1 MLYLVIGL
9 LFIVAALLILVVLV
23 QNSKG
28 GGISSSVGISNQV
41 MGVQRSTE
49 NVEKI
54 TWGLVGGLAVLC
66 ILSGFFFNVKTLNAG
81 PRGNGDL
88 DPLKTQFDISTPIQQ
103 DPNMTQQPQGGQPN
117 GQPQGT
123 PQTNP

>member
-1 MLYLVIGL
+1 MLYIIIGL
-9 LFIVAALLILVVLV
+9 LFVVAALLILVVLV

-54 TWGLVGGLAVLC
+54 TWGLVSGLAVLC
-66 ILSGFFFNVKTLNAG
+66 ILSGFFFNVKTVKAG
-81 PRGNGDL
+81 PRNSGYDR
-88 DPLKTQFDISTPIQQ
+88 LKTQYDMPNNPTL
-103 DPNMTQQPQGGQPN
+103 DPGLNSGGVTN
-117 GQPQGT
+117 GSQGT
-123 PQTNP
+123 NTQPVN